1 MVFCRKTSECPAV
14 SEKLKS
20 FECVHIW
27 VSQNPKDI
35 GYVFL
40 ESCKQREVNL
50 TDLEP
55 VAAKLVWL

>member
-27 VSQNPKDI
+27 VKTQKI
-35 GYVFL
+35 
-40 ESCKQREVNL
+40 
-50 TDLEP
+50 
-55 VAAKLVWL
+55 LVMSS